1 MQSTATETNKE
12 LFVLY
17 IYHRPL
23 TRSEITFL

>member
-1 MQSTATETNKE
+1 MQSRATEANKE
-12 LFVLY
+12 MFVLY